1 MPFQTEPISETQLET
16 LEDVRDWI
24 SDTQRS
30 LNRIPI
36 EGVLEQGATFL
47 DDAYLGDGDTLLH
60 FNRPAFVALCQRL
73 GCRKEFLEK
82 LETPSLASQV
92 LNDLLAQREVR
103 NTLSGDE
110 FVMDERSNTV
120 IGLVSKTYV
129 TYTNDDFITD
139 IENRLSQLSGENGM
153 AFQGAYGI
161 NTDLTIRY
169 VSTHEHGTIQGRGGR
184 GVDKSRVGLQFLN
197 SMVGTSAVVINYY
210 LDRLVCAN
218 GMMVPAASSVNR
230 VNHSGRK
237 DSFHIRM
244 DRSFREVVR
253 NIGQLKHMLNTL
265 GDLPFQPAALS
276 QDQTLAEKIFEVISG
291 SKQQLC
297 DEADM
302 FLRYPIDA
310 TRAERERL
318 RLDHDTRL
326 IGLIPTHFGGADS
339 SKVFKTP
346 FRDGATIFDFV
357 NVFTEYAK
365 TQRPSRKLE
374 IEERAGTLATYIAGN
389 ARKL

>member
-36 EGVLEQGATFL
+36 EGLLEQGATFL

-82 LETPSLASQV
+82 LETPLLASQV

-161 NTDLTIRY
+161 NTDR
-169 VSTHEHGTIQGRGGR
+169 ST
-184 GVDKSRVGLQFLN
+184 
-197 SMVGTSAVVINYY
+197 
-210 LDRLVCAN
+210 
-218 GMMVPAASSVNR
+218 SSI
-230 VNHSGRK
+230 S
-237 DSFHIRM
+237 
-244 DRSFREVVR
+244 
-253 NIGQLKHMLNTL
+253 
-265 GDLPFQPAALS
+265 
-276 QDQTLAEKIFEVISG
+276 TLA
-291 SKQQLC
+291 
-297 DEADM
+297 
-302 FLRYPIDA
+302 LRR
-310 TRAERERL
+310 TRRTGWWCR
-318 RLDHDTRL
+318 
-326 IGLIPTHFGGADS
+326 
-339 SKVFKTP
+339 
-346 FRDGATIFDFV
+346 
-357 NVFTEYAK
+357 
-365 TQRPSRKLE
+365 
-374 IEERAGTLATYIAGN
+374 
-389 ARKL
+389 